1 MVVVHGLARE
11 QHRLCTVEDHVVATG
26 GLEHRRDAWRST
38 ASGDVAERQGVVPA
52 EMTKPSPNPL
62 TERRFQPKPCNLCGR
77 NSVVECHLAKV
88 NVEGSSPFA
97 RSKALVIPG
106 LFFVRRANMR

>member
-1 MVVVHGLARE
+1 MKMR
-11 QHRLCTVEDHVVATG
+11 
-26 GLEHRRDAWRST
+26 
-38 ASGDVAERQGVVPA
+38 
-52 EMTKPSPNPL
+52 TKPSLNPL

-97 RSKALVIPG
+97 RSTEALVTPG
-106 LFFVRRANMR
+106 VFHF